1 MILEMV
7 VGTLAVALL
16 IESLLLRGKI
26 AHLEGMCYGLIA
38 TIKGMEREREEN
50 AVD

>member
-16 IESLLLRGKI
+16 TESLLLRGKI
-26 AHLEGMCYGLIA
+26 AHLEGMCYALIA
-38 TIKGMEREREEN
+38 TIEAMEREREEN
-50 AVD
+50 AS

>member
-16 IESLLLRGKI
+16 TESLLLRGKI
-26 AHLEGMCYGLIA
+26 AHLAGMCYELIA
-38 TIKGMEREREEN
+38 TIKAMEREREEN
-50 AVD
+50 AS